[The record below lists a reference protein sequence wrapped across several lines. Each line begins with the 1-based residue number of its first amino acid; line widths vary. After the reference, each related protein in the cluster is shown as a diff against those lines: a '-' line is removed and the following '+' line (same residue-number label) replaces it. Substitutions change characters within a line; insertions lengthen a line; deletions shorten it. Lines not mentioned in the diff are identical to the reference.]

1 MKWDRDTI
9 ILVANIIIT
18 IVSGIGA
25 YKSFRYF
32 KKSKFI
38 TIYAQTNQA
47 LNELGE
53 MLKMIPEALAATTN
67 HQRGFSVENAI
78 RNIGTQLSGH
88 LNEIMSALP
97 TEYSEE
103 FQKLQQAESFSLERY
118 INSYI
123 DGTAIIVE
131 NERKTLQRS
140 SFDKCQ
146 ERLRAMQAFLKQK
159 IAEEEEKLK

>member
-1 MKWDRDTI
+1 MKWDKDTI
-9 ILVANIIIT
+9 ILIANIIIT

-32 KKSKFI
+32 KKSKHI

-53 MLKMIPEALAATTN
+53 MLKMLPEALAATTN
-67 HQRGFSVENAI
+67 LKRGFSVENAI
-78 RNIGTQLSGH
+78 RDIGTRLSGH
-88 LNEIMSALP
+88 LNEIISAIP
-97 TEYSEE
+97 TEYSID
-103 FQKLQQAESFSLERY
+103 FQKLQKTDTFTLEQY

-123 DGTAIIVE
+123 DGTAISEE
-131 NERKTLQRS
+131 NGRKTLQRA
-140 SFDKCQ
+140 SFDTCQ

-159 IAEEEEKLK
+159 ISEEEEKLK